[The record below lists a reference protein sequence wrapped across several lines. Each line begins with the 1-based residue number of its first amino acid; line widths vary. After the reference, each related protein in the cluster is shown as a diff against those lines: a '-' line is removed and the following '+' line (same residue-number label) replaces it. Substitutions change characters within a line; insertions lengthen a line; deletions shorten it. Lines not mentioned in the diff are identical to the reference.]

1 MIFKKL
7 FTSIIIASV
16 FASCSMV
23 KSPQSANFDRVKYN
37 AHLNLAKKEL
47 KERLPET
54 VKSFEQE
61 SAPTSSKSSNLERM
75 ELKKLNTPVVA
86 STNSVSPK
94 MASPIKVATDQVSII
109 EPSKKEKPLMGLF
122 GQATELMHPK
132 SINEYLNKPL
142 PVAVDNDSALGNLLY
157 LILVIILVLIII
169 GVISDLAGGAI
180 GALIAVLLILLI
192 LRLLG
197 II

>member
-7 FTSIIIASV
+7 FFSIIITSV

-37 AHLNLAKKEL
+37 AHLKLAKKEL

-61 SAPTSSKSSNLERM
+61 SASTSSKSPKLERM
-75 ELKKLNTPVVA
+75 ELKKLNTPVMA
-86 STNSVSPK
+86 STNSLSPQ
-94 MASPIKVATDQVSII
+94 MASPIKVSTNQVSI
-109 EPSKKEKPLMGLF
+109 ESSKKEKPLMGLF

-132 SINEYLNKPL
+132 SIKEYLNKPL

-157 LILVIILVLIII
+157 LILVVILVLIII
-169 GVISDLAGGAI
+169 GIISDLAGGAI